1 MGSKTKAFLRW
12 SVAALLVAGMEAGA
26 STIQIDID
34 TNSLGLSG
42 QNWDLAFDLIDS
54 NPQPNSASI
63 SSFVHHGRGA
73 HRHPDLLGKFRECHG
88 RPVRSAGDRDSG

>member
-34 TNSLGLSG
+34 TSALGISG
-42 QNWDLAFDLIDS
+42 QNWDLAFDLNGG

-63 SSFVHHGRGA
+63 SSFAITGGALTATLTFWEIPGTSRAICPFRRG
-73 HRHPDLLGKFRECHG
+73 
-88 RPVRSAGDRDSG
+88 S